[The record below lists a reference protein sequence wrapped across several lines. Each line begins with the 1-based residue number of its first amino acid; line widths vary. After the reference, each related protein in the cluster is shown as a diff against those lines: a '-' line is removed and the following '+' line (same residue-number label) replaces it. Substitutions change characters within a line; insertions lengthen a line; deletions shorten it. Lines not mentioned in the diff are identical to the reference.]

1 MEPYIAI
8 RIVVLLGLIG
18 LFSYTVYLIRA
29 KKLSAHLAMSW
40 IITEL
45 LLIATVAIEQIPATL
60 KAIVG
65 EENFYTV
72 ILLLVIG
79 WIIILML
86 DTLTRVSD
94 VENKARIMIQEN
106 GLLQRRIELLEERSA
121 ALGTK
126 QDHQV
131 SAKKANAET
140 QTP

>member
-1 MEPYIAI
+1 MCGVRIGHVRFLMLHLSEPPE
-8 RIVVLLGLIG
+8 
-18 LFSYTVYLIRA
+18 
-29 KKLSAHLAMSW
+29 LSAEET
-40 IITEL
+40 TEL
-45 LLIATVAIEQIPATL
+45 HTLLKEKSVHLKTIAAGSDFDDMQPL

>member
-1 MEPYIAI
+1 METYIAI
-8 RIVVLLGLIG
+8 RISVLLGLIG
-18 LFSYTVYLIRA
+18 LFAYTVYLIRA

-86 DTLTRVSD
+86 DTLTRVSE
-94 VENKARIMIQEN
+94 VENRTRIVIQEN
-106 GLLQRRIELLEERSA
+106 GLLQHRIEVLEERATAHGMA
-121 ALGTK
+121 AQDRKGTESEK
-126 QDHQV
+126 
-131 SAKKANAET
+131 NAEA
-140 QTP
+140 